1 MKRTA
6 HFFGCCVLA
15 FAFAGAAAPVGAQ
28 TLGTPAV
35 EIGAGLQ
42 FLHIPGETYPFGWN
56 LDLSGPVGDHQVV
69 RWVGEGGYARA
80 NPLPVETLS
89 FYHFGAGVRLMPAN
103 RHRPAPF
110 FQLLGG
116 AAYSKNQ
123 ATEVGLWGPMVQPG
137 VGVSVPLNHY
147 VAVFGQAD
155 YRWALLHPVADN
167 PAFGWDADNEFRFAF
182 GARFMLW

>member
-15 FAFAGAAAPVGAQ
+15 LAFAGAAAPAGAQ

-56 LDLSGPVGDHQVV
+56 IDLSGPVGDHEVV
-69 RWVGEGGYARA
+69 RWVGEGGYARD

-89 FYHFGAGVRLMPAN
+89 FYHFGAGVRLMPAD

-123 ATEVGLWGPMVQPG
+123 ATEVGRWGPMVQPG
-137 VGVSVPLNHY
+137 IGVSVPISRYLNI
-147 VAVFGQAD
+147 VGQGD
-155 YRWALLHPVADN
+155 YRMAIFSGQV
-167 PAFGWDADNEFRFAF
+167 DNEFRFSA

>member
-1 MKRTA
+1 MRVKRTA

-137 VGVSVPLNHY
+137 VGVSVPISRYLNI
-147 VAVFGQAD
+147 VGQED
-155 YRWALLHPVADN
+155 YRMAIFSGQV
-167 PAFGWDADNEFRFAF
+167 DNEFRFSA

>member
-1 MKRTA
+1 VKRTA

-15 FAFAGAAAPVGAQ
+15 FAFAGAAAPADAQ
-28 TLGTPAV
+28 TFGTTPAV

-137 VGVSVPLNHY
+137 VGVSVPISRYLNI
-147 VAVFGQAD
+147 VGQGD
-155 YRWALLHPVADN
+155 YRMAIFSGQV
-167 PAFGWDADNEFRFAF
+167 DNEFRFSA

>member
-1 MKRTA
+1 
-6 HFFGCCVLA
+6 VLA
-15 FAFAGAAAPVGAQ
+15 FAFAGAAAPAEAQ
-28 TLGTPAV
+28 TLETPAV

-56 LDLSGPVGDHQVV
+56 VDLSGPVGDRQVV
-69 RWVGEGGYARA
+69 RWVGEGGYARD

-89 FYHFGAGVRLMPAN
+89 FYHFGAGIRLMPVN
-103 RHRPAPF
+103 RHRAAPF

-137 VGVSVPLNHY
+137 VGVSVPIARY
-147 VAVFGQAD
+147 VNIVGQAD
-155 YRWALLHPVADN
+155 YRMAIFSGQV
-167 PAFGWDADNEFRFAF
+167 DNEFRFSA